1 MWYKATGLAG
11 AFLCLWLPCISA
23 HVLNGNVLQSISTPK
38 PKSQFFAG
46 VVTGL
51 SPGLVVVSRTIPGRP
66 PEHRTFLVTP
76 QTKRPGGLRLRL
88 RVTVRFQRLIEGD
101 VALEIQVRPKRTRPA
116 ATV

>member
-1 MWYKATGLAG
+1 MRYK
-11 AFLCLWLPCISA
+11 LCRFAAALLCVGLPCTSA
-23 HVLNGNVLQSISTPK
+23 QLLDDSLLQSVSATK

-51 SPGLVVVSRTIPGRP
+51 SPGLVVVSRTVPGRP
-66 PEHRTFLVTP
+66 PEHHTFLLTP
-76 QTKRPGGLRLRL
+76 RTKKPRTLRLRL

-101 VALEIQVRPKRTRPA
+101 IALEIQVRPKRLKP